1 MRQIEVHQYQ
11 CHLQQTEAQSRKG
24 PDKEIE
30 EDSWSRGIQNLYEA
44 PQLFGHPQGRWKA
57 LRKEGWKICPLNVQN
72 YSYKLQKDLHRAL
85 PCSLGT
91 P

>member
-1 MRQIEVHQYQ
+1 MKMRQIEVHQYQ

-44 PQLFGHPQGRWKA
+44 PQLFGHPQG
-57 LRKEGWKICPLNVQN
+57 
-72 YSYKLQKDLHRAL
+72 
-85 PCSLGT
+85 
-91 P
+91 